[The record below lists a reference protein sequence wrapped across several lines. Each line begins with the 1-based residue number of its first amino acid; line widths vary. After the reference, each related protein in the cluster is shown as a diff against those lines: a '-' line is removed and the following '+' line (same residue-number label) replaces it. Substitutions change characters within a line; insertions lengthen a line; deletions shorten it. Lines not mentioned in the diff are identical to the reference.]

1 MSRQELI
8 DNCYITEGK
17 GGSIQVAL
25 NYVAG
30 HGLTNNS
37 PNKQVQLPKQN
48 LLDSLKKLEITIEYV
63 LEALNYILII
73 LLLFFYKNGRET
85 NILSM
90 MLSI

>member
-1 MSRQELI
+1 
-8 DNCYITEGK
+8 
-17 GGSIQVAL
+17 VAL
-25 NYVAG
+25 NYVAR

-37 PNKQVQLPKQN
+37 PNRQVQLQKQN